1 MGAIKNLI
9 IWLLS
14 VILAFIGGLFTM
26 QVATRHA
33 IDDVHEER
41 MRKYQHEEERV

>member
-14 VILAFIGGLFTM
+14 VILAFIGGIFTM
-26 QVATRHA
+26 WVLFKQALNETC
-33 IDDVHEER
+33 E
-41 MRKYQHEEERV
+41 RKYQREEERV